1 MELGAS
7 LPLNESALQLVKP
20 TKGHGKRK
28 TEFKLGKK
36 VGEGAISGIDM
47 SDTSWHLRG
56 QGPDRQCAQCGA
68 ECWSVEPLRCGC
80 CLHCWHPACQPAQL
94 GPPLSVQVLGTVPT
108 AAVHWWRLE
117 CGTSL

>member
-1 MELGAS
+1 MQLVHEARGVCHQWGSKKIHFLHVTCERKMLADYLSKMVFNRREHVTLMELGVS
-7 LPLNESALQLVKP
+7 PPLNESAPRLVKP

-56 QGPDRQCAQCGA
+56 QCPDHQCA
-68 ECWSVEPLRCGC
+68 
-80 CLHCWHPACQPAQL
+80 
-94 GPPLSVQVLGTVPT
+94 
-108 AAVHWWRLE
+108 
-117 CGTSL
+117 